1 MHLSNHFKKILN
13 LFLIFICII
22 YSIAAIAQKKF
33 TDLHTQVLIIGGTAS
48 GISAGIQSARMG
60 VNTVVVESTPWLG
73 GMLTSAGVGAFDG
86 NHQLPSGLFGEFR
99 EQLYRTYGGPDK
111 VSTGWVS
118 NTLFEPHVGDSIFKI
133 MASKEKKLTVLYSYA
148 FEKLIK
154 SKDKI
159 KGAYFIDTLTKRRL
173 NIFADRIIDA
183 TELGDGLASAGLP
196 YDLGMESSAL
206 TGEDVHV
213 AASNNIIQDITYVG
227 ILKDY
232 GKPQPL
238 IQRPSH
244 YDSTEFDGSNTNF
257 YRDFLRKKPGVDAQK
272 MLDYGRMP
280 NNKFML
286 NWPIYGNDIYLNI
299 IEQNREVRE
308 KMLEAA
314 KQQTLRF
321 VYFIQKE
328 LQMRNLG
335 LADDEFP
342 TKDLLAFYP
351 YHRES
356 RRLRGLVRM
365 NVKHISSPYTTED
378 ALYRTGIAVGDYP
391 IDHHHKKNAAA
402 PQHLDFYPVPSF
414 NIPLG
419 ALIPANYSN
428 FIVAEKSISV
438 SNIVNGTT
446 RLQPCV
452 MQIGQAAGTLAAIS
466 VRTGQAVQEVSVRK
480 VQASL
485 LDAGVYIMPFIDV
498 PNNHPHFIATQKIGA
513 IGLLRGRGV
522 PVGWANQTYFD
533 PMMQVEGKLFLSIW
547 NNYFPKYTSASDSL
561 SIKEA
566 IDLLGLLNNQSFEKN
581 KSFIKGQWKNWNFDF
596 FDTARPVKKIE
607 LAAILNSYSPLF
619 ESCQVNHQGIQNY
632 RIMKLVL

>member
-1 MHLSNHFKKILN
+1 MKFSYILN
-13 LFLIFICII
+13 LFLICFCSI
-22 YSIAAIAQKKF
+22 YSLETIAQKKY
-33 TDLHTQVLIIGGTAS
+33 TDIHTQVLIIGGTAS

-60 VNTVVVESTPWLG
+60 ANTVVVESTPWLG

-99 EQLYRTYGGPDK
+99 EQLYRAYGGPDK

-133 MASKEKKLTVLYSYA
+133 MASKEKQLTVLYSYA

-159 KGAYFIDTLTKRRL
+159 NGAYFIDTITKHRL
-173 NIFADRIIDA
+173 NIYADRIIDA

-213 AASNNIIQDITYVG
+213 ASSNNIIQDITYVG

-238 IQRPSH
+238 IERPSH

-257 YRDFLRKKPGVDAQK
+257 YRDLLRKKPGVDAQK

-286 NWPIYGNDIYLNI
+286 NWPLYGNDIYLNV
-299 IEQNREVRE
+299 IEQSREERE
-308 KMLEAA
+308 KMLVAA
-314 KQQTLRF
+314 KEQTLRF

-365 NVKHISSPYTTED
+365 NVKHISSPYTTKD

-419 ALIPANYSN
+419 ALIPAQYSN

-452 MQIGQAAGTLAAIS
+452 LQIGQAAGTLAAIS
-466 VRTGQAVQEVSVRK
+466 LRTGQAVQEVSIRK

-485 LDAGVYIMPFIDV
+485 LEAGVYIMPFIDV

-533 PMMQVEGKLFLSIW
+533 PMMHVEGKLFLSIW

-566 IDLLGLLNNQSFEKN
+566 IDLLGLLNNLSFEKN
-581 KSFIKGQWKNWNFDF
+581 KSFIQGKWENWNFDF

-607 LAAILNSYSPLF
+607 LAAILNSFSPLF
-619 ESCQVNHQGIQNY
+619 ESCQVNHQGIQTY
-632 RIMKLVL
+632 RLISKL

>member
-1 MHLSNHFKKILN
+1 
-13 LFLIFICII
+13 
-22 YSIAAIAQKKF
+22 
-33 TDLHTQVLIIGGTAS
+33 
-48 GISAGIQSARMG
+48 
-60 VNTVVVESTPWLG
+60 
-73 GMLTSAGVGAFDG
+73 
-86 NHQLPSGLFGEFR
+86 
-99 EQLYRTYGGPDK
+99 
-111 VSTGWVS
+111 
-118 NTLFEPHVGDSIFKI
+118 
-133 MASKEKKLTVLYSYA
+133 
-148 FEKLIK
+148 
-154 SKDKI
+154 
-159 KGAYFIDTLTKRRL
+159 
-173 NIFADRIIDA
+173 
-183 TELGDGLASAGLP
+183 
-196 YDLGMESSAL
+196 MESSAL

-213 AASNNIIQDITYVG
+213 ANSNDIIQDITYVG

-238 IQRPSH
+238 IERPSH

-257 YRDFLRKKPGVDAQK
+257 YRDLLRKKPGVDAQK

-286 NWPIYGNDIYLNI
+286 NWPLYGNDIYLNV
-299 IEQNREVRE
+299 IEQSREERE
-308 KMLEAA
+308 KMLVAA
-314 KQQTLRF
+314 KEQTLRF

-365 NVKHISSPYTTED
+365 NVKHISSPYTTKD

-419 ALIPANYSN
+419 ALIPAQYSN

-452 MQIGQAAGTLAAIS
+452 LQIGQAAGTLAAIS
-466 VRTGQAVQEVSVRK
+466 LRTGQAVQEVSIRK

-485 LDAGVYIMPFIDV
+485 LEAGVYIMPFIDV

-533 PMMQVEGKLFLSIW
+533 PMMHVEGKLFLSTW

-566 IDLLGLLNNQSFEKN
+566 IDLLGLLNNLSFEKN
-581 KSFIKGQWKNWNFDF
+581 KSFIQGKWENWNFDF

-607 LAAILNSYSPLF
+607 LAAILNSFSPLF
-619 ESCQVNHQGIQNY
+619 ESCQVNHQGIQTY
-632 RIMKLVL
+632 RFISKL

>member
-1 MHLSNHFKKILN
+1 
-13 LFLIFICII
+13 
-22 YSIAAIAQKKF
+22 
-33 TDLHTQVLIIGGTAS
+33 
-48 GISAGIQSARMG
+48 
-60 VNTVVVESTPWLG
+60 
-73 GMLTSAGVGAFDG
+73 
-86 NHQLPSGLFGEFR
+86 
-99 EQLYRTYGGPDK
+99 
-111 VSTGWVS
+111 
-118 NTLFEPHVGDSIFKI
+118 
-133 MASKEKKLTVLYSYA
+133 
-148 FEKLIK
+148 
-154 SKDKI
+154 
-159 KGAYFIDTLTKRRL
+159 
-173 NIFADRIIDA
+173 
-183 TELGDGLASAGLP
+183 
-196 YDLGMESSAL
+196 
-206 TGEDVHV
+206 
-213 AASNNIIQDITYVG
+213 
-227 ILKDY
+227 
-232 GKPQPL
+232 
-238 IQRPSH
+238 
-244 YDSTEFDGSNTNF
+244 
-257 YRDFLRKKPGVDAQK
+257 
-272 MLDYGRMP
+272 
-280 NNKFML
+280 
-286 NWPIYGNDIYLNI
+286 
-299 IEQNREVRE
+299 
-308 KMLEAA
+308 MLEAA

-452 MQIGQAAGTLAAIS
+452 LQIGQAAGTLAAIS

-498 PNNHPHFIATQKIGA
+498 PNDHPHFIATQKIGA

-522 PVGWANQTYFD
+522 PIGWANQTYFD

-607 LAAILNSYSPLF
+607 LAAILNSFSPLF

-632 RIMKLVL
+632 RIVKLVL

>member
-1 MHLSNHFKKILN
+1 
-13 LFLIFICII
+13 
-22 YSIAAIAQKKF
+22 
-33 TDLHTQVLIIGGTAS
+33 
-48 GISAGIQSARMG
+48 
-60 VNTVVVESTPWLG
+60 
-73 GMLTSAGVGAFDG
+73 MLTSAGVGAFDG

-99 EQLYRTYGGPDK
+99 EQLYRAYGGPDK

-148 FEKLIK
+148 FEKLII
-154 SKDKI
+154 SNNKI

-257 YRDFLRKKPGVDAQK
+257 YKDLLRKKPGVDAQK

-299 IEQNREVRE
+299 IEHSREERE
-308 KMLEAA
+308 KILEAA

-321 VYFIQKE
+321 VYFIQKD

-365 NVKHISSPYTTED
+365 NVKHISSPYNTKD

-452 MQIGQAAGTLAAIS
+452 LQIGQAAGTLAAIS
-466 VRTGQAVQEVSVRK
+466 VRTGQAVQAVSVRK

-498 PNNHPHFIATQKIGA
+498 PNDHPHFIATQKIGA

-566 IDLLGLLNNQSFEKN
+566 IDLLGLLNNLSFEKN

-607 LAAILNSYSPLF
+607 LAAILNSFSPLF
-619 ESCQVNHQGIQNY
+619 ESCQVNHQGIQTY
-632 RIMKLVL
+632 RHISKL

>member
-1 MHLSNHFKKILN
+1 MQFSYTLKKILS
-13 LFLIFICII
+13 LFLIFICGI
-22 YSIAAIAQKKF
+22 SSLSAFAQKKA
-33 TDLHTQVLIIGGTAS
+33 TNVHTQVLIIGGTAS

-60 VNTVVVESTPWLG
+60 VNTIVVESTPWLG

-99 EQLYRTYGGPDK
+99 EQLYRAYGGPDK

-148 FEKLIK
+148 FEKLII
-154 SKDKI
+154 SNNKI

-213 AASNNIIQDITYVG
+213 ATSNDIIQDITYVG

-257 YRDFLRKKPGVDAQK
+257 YKDLLRKKPGVDAQK

-299 IEQNREVRE
+299 IEHSREERE
-308 KMLEAA
+308 KILEAA

-321 VYFIQKE
+321 VYFIQKD

-365 NVKHISSPYTTED
+365 NVKHISSPYNTED

-452 MQIGQAAGTLAAIS
+452 LQIGQAAGTLAAIS
-466 VRTGQAVQEVSVRK
+466 VRTGQAVQAVSVRK

-498 PNNHPHFIATQKIGA
+498 PNDHPHFIATQKIGA

-566 IDLLGLLNNQSFEKN
+566 IDLLGLLNNLSFEKN

-607 LAAILNSYSPLF
+607 LAAILNSFSPLF
-619 ESCQVNHQGIQNY
+619 ESCQVNHQGIQTY
-632 RIMKLVL
+632 RFISKL

>member
-1 MHLSNHFKKILN
+1 MQFSYTLKKILS
-13 LFLIFICII
+13 LFLIFICCI
-22 YSIAAIAQKKF
+22 SSLSAFAQKKS
-33 TDLHTQVLIIGGTAS
+33 TDIHTQVLIIGGTAS

-60 VNTVVVESTPWLG
+60 VNTIVVESTPWLG

-99 EQLYRTYGGPDK
+99 EQLYRAYGGPDK
-111 VSTGWVS
+111 VATGWVS

-148 FEKLIK
+148 FEKLIQ
-154 SKDKI
+154 SNNKI

-213 AASNNIIQDITYVG
+213 ATSNDIIQDITYVG

-257 YRDFLRKKPGVDAQK
+257 YKDLLRKKPGVDAQK

-299 IEQNREVRE
+299 IEHSREERE
-308 KMLEAA
+308 KILEAA

-321 VYFIQKE
+321 VYFIQKD

-365 NVKHISSPYTTED
+365 NVKHISSPYNTKD

-452 MQIGQAAGTLAAIS
+452 LQIGQAAGTLAAIS
-466 VRTGQAVQEVSVRK
+466 VRTGQAVQAVSVRK

-498 PNNHPHFIATQKIGA
+498 PNDHPHFIATQKIGA

-547 NNYFPKYTSASDSL
+547 NNYFPKYNSASDSL

-566 IDLLGLLNNQSFEKN
+566 IDLLGLLNNLSFEKN

-607 LAAILNSYSPLF
+607 LAAILNSFSPLF
-619 ESCQVNHQGIQNY
+619 ESCQVNHQGIQTY
-632 RIMKLVL
+632 RFISKL

>member
-1 MHLSNHFKKILN
+1 LSAF
-13 LFLIFICII
+13 
-22 YSIAAIAQKKF
+22 AQKNS
-33 TDLHTQVLIIGGTAS
+33 TNVHTQVLIIGGTAS

-60 VNTVVVESTPWLG
+60 VNTIVVESTPWLG

-99 EQLYRTYGGPDK
+99 EQLYRAYGGPDK
-111 VSTGWVS
+111 VATGWVS

-154 SKDKI
+154 SNNKI

-213 AASNNIIQDITYVG
+213 ATSNDIIQDITYVG

-257 YRDFLRKKPGVDAQK
+257 YKDLLRKKPGVDAQK

-299 IEQNREVRE
+299 IEHSREERE
-308 KMLEAA
+308 KILEAA

-321 VYFIQKE
+321 VYFIQKD

-365 NVKHISSPYTTED
+365 NVKHISSPYNTKD

-452 MQIGQAAGTLAAIS
+452 LQIGQAAGTLAAIS
-466 VRTGQAVQEVSVRK
+466 VRTGQAVQAVSVRK

-498 PNNHPHFIATQKIGA
+498 PNDHPHFIATQKIGA

-547 NNYFPKYTSASDSL
+547 NNYFPKYNSASDSL

-566 IDLLGLLNNQSFEKN
+566 IDLLGLLNNLSFEKN

-607 LAAILNSYSPLF
+607 LAAILNSFSPLF
-619 ESCQVNHQGIQNY
+619 ESCQVNHQGIQTY
-632 RIMKLVL
+632 RHISKL

>member
-1 MHLSNHFKKILN
+1 LSAF
-13 LFLIFICII
+13 
-22 YSIAAIAQKKF
+22 AQKNS
-33 TDLHTQVLIIGGTAS
+33 TNVHTQVLIIGGTAS

-60 VNTVVVESTPWLG
+60 VNTIVVESTPWLG

-99 EQLYRTYGGPDK
+99 KQLYRAYGGPDK

-154 SKDKI
+154 SNNKI

-213 AASNNIIQDITYVG
+213 ATSNDIIQDITYVG

-257 YRDFLRKKPGVDAQK
+257 YKDLLRKKPGVDAQK

-299 IEQNREVRE
+299 IEHSREERE
-308 KMLEAA
+308 KILEAA

-321 VYFIQKE
+321 VYFIQKD

-365 NVKHISSPYTTED
+365 NVKHISSPYNTKD

-452 MQIGQAAGTLAAIS
+452 LQIGQAAGTLAAIS
-466 VRTGQAVQEVSVRK
+466 VRTGQAVQAVSVRK

-498 PNNHPHFIATQKIGA
+498 PNDHPHFIATQKIGA

-547 NNYFPKYTSASDSL
+547 NNYFPKYNSASDSL

-566 IDLLGLLNNQSFEKN
+566 IDLLGLLNNLSFEKN

-607 LAAILNSYSPLF
+607 LAAILNSFSPLF
-619 ESCQVNHQGIQNY
+619 ESCQVNHQGIQTY
-632 RIMKLVL
+632 RHISKL

>member
-1 MHLSNHFKKILN
+1 MQFSYTLKKILS
-13 LFLIFICII
+13 LFLIFICGI
-22 YSIAAIAQKKF
+22 SSLSAFAQKKA
-33 TDLHTQVLIIGGTAS
+33 TNVHTQVLIIGGTAS

-60 VNTVVVESTPWLG
+60 VNTIVVESTPWLG

-99 EQLYRTYGGPDK
+99 EQLYRAYGGPDK
-111 VSTGWVS
+111 VATGWVS

-148 FEKLIK
+148 FEKLIQ

-213 AASNNIIQDITYVG
+213 AASNDIIQDITYVG

-257 YRDFLRKKPGVDAQK
+257 YKDLLRKKPGVDAQK

-299 IEQNREVRE
+299 IEQTREERE
-308 KMLEAA
+308 KILVAA

-328 LQMRNLG
+328 LQMRNLA

-356 RRLRGLVRM
+356 RRLKGLVRM
-365 NVKHISSPYTTED
+365 NVKHISTPYSTKD

-419 ALIPANYSN
+419 ALIPAKYSN

-452 MQIGQAAGTLAAIS
+452 LQIGQAAGTLAAIS
-466 VRTGQAVQEVSVRK
+466 VRTGQAVQAVSVRK

-566 IDLLGLLNNQSFEKN
+566 IDLLGLLNNLSFEKN

-607 LAAILNSYSPLF
+607 LAAILNSFSPLF
-619 ESCQVNHQGIQNY
+619 ESCQVNHQGIQTY
-632 RIMKLVL
+632 RFISKL

>member
-1 MHLSNHFKKILN
+1 MQLSYHFKKILN
-13 LFLIFICII
+13 LFLIFICSI
-22 YSIAAIAQKKF
+22 YSLAAIAQKKA
-33 TDLHTQVLIIGGTAS
+33 TIIHTQVLVIGGTAS
-48 GISAGIQSARMG
+48 GITAGIQSARMG
-60 VNTVVVESTPWLG
+60 VSTVVVESTPWLG
-73 GMLTSAGVGAFDG
+73 GMLTSAGVGAIDG

-99 EQLYRTYGGPDK
+99 EQLYRAYGGPDK
-111 VSTGWVS
+111 VATGWVS

-148 FEKLIK
+148 FEKLIQ

-238 IQRPSH
+238 IERPIH

-257 YRDFLRKKPGVDAQK
+257 YKDLLRKKPGVDAQK

-342 TKDLLAFYP
+342 TKDLLALYP
-351 YHRES
+351 YHRDS

>member
-1 MHLSNHFKKILN
+1 M
-13 LFLIFICII
+13 
-22 YSIAAIAQKKF
+22 
-33 TDLHTQVLIIGGTAS
+33 LIIGGTAS

-60 VNTVVVESTPWLG
+60 VNTIVVESTPWLG

-99 EQLYRTYGGPDK
+99 EQLYRAYGGPDK
-111 VSTGWVS
+111 VATGWVS

-154 SKDKI
+154 SNNKI

-213 AASNNIIQDITYVG
+213 ATSNDIIQDITYVG

-257 YRDFLRKKPGVDAQK
+257 YKDLLRKKPGVDAQK

-299 IEQNREVRE
+299 IEHSREERE
-308 KMLEAA
+308 KILEAA

-321 VYFIQKE
+321 VYFIQKD

-365 NVKHISSPYTTED
+365 NVKHISSPYNTKD

-452 MQIGQAAGTLAAIS
+452 LQIGQAAGTLAAIS
-466 VRTGQAVQEVSVRK
+466 VRTGQAVQAVSVRK

-498 PNNHPHFIATQKIGA
+498 PNDHPHFIATQKIGA

-547 NNYFPKYTSASDSL
+547 NNYFPKYNSASDSL

-566 IDLLGLLNNQSFEKN
+566 IDLLGLLNNLSFEKN

-607 LAAILNSYSPLF
+607 LAAILNSFSPLF
-619 ESCQVNHQGIQNY
+619 ESCQVNHQGIQTY
-632 RIMKLVL
+632 RHISKL

>member
-1 MHLSNHFKKILN
+1 
-13 LFLIFICII
+13 
-22 YSIAAIAQKKF
+22 
-33 TDLHTQVLIIGGTAS
+33 
-48 GISAGIQSARMG
+48 
-60 VNTVVVESTPWLG
+60 
-73 GMLTSAGVGAFDG
+73 
-86 NHQLPSGLFGEFR
+86 
-99 EQLYRTYGGPDK
+99 
-111 VSTGWVS
+111 
-118 NTLFEPHVGDSIFKI
+118 
-133 MASKEKKLTVLYSYA
+133 
-148 FEKLIK
+148 
-154 SKDKI
+154 
-159 KGAYFIDTLTKRRL
+159 
-173 NIFADRIIDA
+173 
-183 TELGDGLASAGLP
+183 
-196 YDLGMESSAL
+196 MESSEL

-213 AASNNIIQDITYVG
+213 PASNNIIQDITYVG

-238 IQRPSH
+238 IQRPSQ

-257 YRDFLRKKPGVDAQK
+257 YRDLLRKKPGVDAQK

-299 IEQNREVRE
+299 IEHSREERE
-308 KMLEAA
+308 KILEAA

-321 VYFIQKE
+321 VYFIQKD

-365 NVKHISSPYTTED
+365 NVKHISSPYNTKD

-452 MQIGQAAGTLAAIS
+452 LQIGQAAGTLAAIS
-466 VRTGQAVQEVSVRK
+466 VRTGQAVQAVSVRK

-498 PNNHPHFIATQKIGA
+498 PNDHPHFIATQKIGA

-547 NNYFPKYTSASDSL
+547 NNYFPKYNSASDSL

-566 IDLLGLLNNQSFEKN
+566 IDLLGLLNNLSFEKN

-607 LAAILNSYSPLF
+607 LAAILNSFSPLF
-619 ESCQVNHQGIQNY
+619 ESCQVNHQGIQTY
-632 RIMKLVL
+632 RHISKL

>member
-1 MHLSNHFKKILN
+1 MKFSYILKNILN
-13 LFLIFICII
+13 LFLICFCSI
-22 YSIAAIAQKKF
+22 YSLETIAQKKY
-33 TDLHTQVLIIGGTAS
+33 TDIHTQVLIIGGTAS

-60 VNTVVVESTPWLG
+60 ANTVVVESTPWLG

-99 EQLYRTYGGPDK
+99 EQLYRAYGGPDK

-133 MASKEKKLTVLYSYA
+133 MASKEKQLTVLYSYA

-159 KGAYFIDTLTKRRL
+159 NGAYFIDTITKHRL
-173 NIFADRIIDA
+173 NIYADRIIDA

-213 AASNNIIQDITYVG
+213 ASSNNIIQDITYVG

-238 IQRPSH
+238 IERPSH

-257 YRDFLRKKPGVDAQK
+257 YRDLLRKKPGVDAQK

-286 NWPIYGNDIYLNI
+286 NWPLYGNDIYLNV
-299 IEQNREVRE
+299 IEQSREERE
-308 KMLEAA
+308 KMLVAA
-314 KQQTLRF
+314 KEQTLRF

-365 NVKHISSPYTTED
+365 NVKHISSPYTTKD

-419 ALIPANYSN
+419 ALIPAQYSN

-452 MQIGQAAGTLAAIS
+452 LQIGQAAGTLAAIS
-466 VRTGQAVQEVSVRK
+466 LRTGQAVQEVSIRK

-498 PNNHPHFIATQKIGA
+498 PNDHPHFIATQKIGA

-533 PMMQVEGKLFLSIW
+533 PMMHVEGKLFLSIW

-566 IDLLGLLNNQSFEKN
+566 IDLLGLLNNLSFEKN
-581 KSFIKGQWKNWNFDF
+581 KSFIQGKWENWNFDF

-607 LAAILNSYSPLF
+607 LAAILNSFSPLF
-619 ESCQVNHQGIQNY
+619 ESCQVNHQGIQTY
-632 RIMKLVL
+632 RLISKL

>member
-1 MHLSNHFKKILN
+1 MQFSYTLKKILS
-13 LFLIFICII
+13 LFLIFICGI
-22 YSIAAIAQKKF
+22 SSLSAFAQKKA
-33 TDLHTQVLIIGGTAS
+33 TNVHTQVLIIGGTAS

-60 VNTVVVESTPWLG
+60 VNTIVVESTPWLG

-99 EQLYRTYGGPDK
+99 EQLYRAYGGPDK
-111 VSTGWVS
+111 VATGWVS

-148 FEKLIK
+148 FEKLIQ

-213 AASNNIIQDITYVG
+213 ATSNDIIQDITYVG

-257 YRDFLRKKPGVDAQK
+257 YKDLLRKKPGVDAQK

-299 IEQNREVRE
+299 IEHSREERE
-308 KMLEAA
+308 KILEAA

-321 VYFIQKE
+321 VYFIQKD

-365 NVKHISSPYTTED
+365 NVKHISSPYNTKD

-452 MQIGQAAGTLAAIS
+452 LQIGQAAGTLAAIS
-466 VRTGQAVQEVSVRK
+466 VRTGQAVQAVSVRK

-566 IDLLGLLNNQSFEKN
+566 IDLLGLLNNLSFEKN

-607 LAAILNSYSPLF
+607 LAAILNSFSPLF
-619 ESCQVNHQGIQNY
+619 ESCQVNHQGIQTY
-632 RIMKLVL
+632 RFISKL

>member
-1 MHLSNHFKKILN
+1 MQFSYTLKKILN
-13 LFLIFICII
+13 LFLIFICGI
-22 YSIAAIAQKKF
+22 SSLSAFAQKKA
-33 TDLHTQVLIIGGTAS
+33 TNVHTQVLIIGGTAS

-60 VNTVVVESTPWLG
+60 VNTIVVESTPWLG

-99 EQLYRTYGGPDK
+99 EQLYRAYGGPDK
-111 VSTGWVS
+111 VATGWVS

-148 FEKLIK
+148 FEKLIQ

-213 AASNNIIQDITYVG
+213 AASNDIIQDITYVG

-257 YRDFLRKKPGVDAQK
+257 YKDLLRKKPGVDAQK

-299 IEQNREVRE
+299 IEHSREERE
-308 KMLEAA
+308 KILEAA

-321 VYFIQKE
+321 IYFIQKD

-365 NVKHISSPYTTED
+365 NVKHISSPYNTKD

-452 MQIGQAAGTLAAIS
+452 LQIGQAAGTLAAIS
-466 VRTGQAVQEVSVRK
+466 VRTGQAVQAVSVRK

-498 PNNHPHFIATQKIGA
+498 PNDHPHFIATQKIGA

-547 NNYFPKYTSASDSL
+547 NNYFPKYNSASDSL

-566 IDLLGLLNNQSFEKN
+566 IDLLGLLNNLSFEKN

-607 LAAILNSYSPLF
+607 LAAILNSFSPLF
-619 ESCQVNHQGIQNY
+619 ESCQVNHQGIQTY
-632 RIMKLVL
+632 RFISKL

>member
-1 MHLSNHFKKILN
+1 MQFSYTLKKILS
-13 LFLIFICII
+13 LFLIFICGI
-22 YSIAAIAQKKF
+22 SSLSAFAQKKA
-33 TDLHTQVLIIGGTAS
+33 TNVHTQVLIIGGTAS

-60 VNTVVVESTPWLG
+60 VNTIVVESTPWLG

-99 EQLYRTYGGPDK
+99 EQLYRAYGGPDK

-148 FEKLIK
+148 FEKLII
-154 SKDKI
+154 SNNKI

-257 YRDFLRKKPGVDAQK
+257 YKDLLRKKPGVDAQK

-299 IEQNREVRE
+299 IEHSREERE
-308 KMLEAA
+308 KILEAA

-321 VYFIQKE
+321 VYFIQKD

-365 NVKHISSPYTTED
+365 NVKHISSPYNTED

-452 MQIGQAAGTLAAIS
+452 LQIGQAAGTLAAIS
-466 VRTGQAVQEVSVRK
+466 VRTGQAVQAVSVRK

-547 NNYFPKYTSASDSL
+547 NNYFPKYNSASDSL

-566 IDLLGLLNNQSFEKN
+566 IDLLGLLNNLSFEKN

-607 LAAILNSYSPLF
+607 LAAILNSFSPLF
-619 ESCQVNHQGIQNY
+619 ESCQVNHQGIQTY
-632 RIMKLVL
+632 RFISKL

>member
-1 MHLSNHFKKILN
+1 MKFSYILKNILN
-13 LFLIFICII
+13 LFLICFCSI
-22 YSIAAIAQKKF
+22 YSLETIAQKKY
-33 TDLHTQVLIIGGTAS
+33 TDIHTQVLIIGGTAS

-60 VNTVVVESTPWLG
+60 ANTVVVESTPWLG

-99 EQLYRTYGGPDK
+99 EQLYRAYGGPDK

-133 MASKEKKLTVLYSYA
+133 MASKEKQLTVLYSYA

-159 KGAYFIDTLTKRRL
+159 NGAYFIDTITKHRL
-173 NIFADRIIDA
+173 NIYADRIIDA

-213 AASNNIIQDITYVG
+213 ASSNNFIQDITYVG

-238 IQRPSH
+238 IERPSH

-257 YRDFLRKKPGVDAQK
+257 YRDLLRKKPGVDAQK

-286 NWPIYGNDIYLNI
+286 NWPLYGNDIYLNV
-299 IEQNREVRE
+299 IEQSREERE
-308 KMLEAA
+308 KMLVAA
-314 KQQTLRF
+314 KEQTLRF

-365 NVKHISSPYTTED
+365 NVKHISSPYTTKD

-419 ALIPANYSN
+419 ALIPAQYSN

-452 MQIGQAAGTLAAIS
+452 LQIGQAAGTLAAIS
-466 VRTGQAVQEVSVRK
+466 LRTGQAVQEVSIRK

-485 LDAGVYIMPFIDV
+485 LEAGVYIMPFIDV
-498 PNNHPHFIATQKIGA
+498 PNDHPHFIATQKIGA

-533 PMMQVEGKLFLSIW
+533 PMMHVEGKLFLSIW

-566 IDLLGLLNNQSFEKN
+566 IDLLGLLNNLSFEKN
-581 KSFIKGQWKNWNFDF
+581 KSFIQGKWENWNFDF

-607 LAAILNSYSPLF
+607 LAAILNSFSPLF
-619 ESCQVNHQGIQNY
+619 ESCQVNHQGIQTY
-632 RIMKLVL
+632 RLISKL

>member
-1 MHLSNHFKKILN
+1 MQLNYYFKQILN
-13 LFLIFICII
+13 LILICMFSI
-22 YSIAAIAQKKF
+22 YSLAVNAQKKY
-33 TDLHTQVLIIGGTAS
+33 TELHTQVLILGGTAS

-60 VNTVVVESTPWLG
+60 VNTIVVESTPWLG

-118 NTLFEPHVGDSIFKI
+118 NTLFEPHVGDSIFKS
-133 MASKEKKLTVLYSYA
+133 MASKEKRLTVLYSYV

-159 KGAYFIDTLTKRRL
+159 KGAYFIDTVTKHRL
-173 NIFADRIIDA
+173 NVFADRIIDA

-238 IQRPSH
+238 IQRPNH
-244 YDSTEFDGSNTNF
+244 YDSTEFDGSCTNF
-257 YRDFLRKKPGVDAQK
+257 YSDFLRKKPSVDAQK

-299 IEQNREVRE
+299 IEQTHEERQ
-308 KMLEAA
+308 KMLVAA
-314 KQQTLRF
+314 KEQTLRF

-328 LQMRNLG
+328 LQMRNLA

-356 RRLRGLVRM
+356 RRLKGLVRM
-365 NVKHISSPYTTED
+365 NVKHISTPYSTKD

-419 ALIPANYSN
+419 ALIPAKYSN

-452 MQIGQAAGTLAAIS
+452 LQIGQAAGTLAAIS
-466 VRTGQAVQEVSVRK
+466 VKTGQAVQDVSVRK

-498 PNNHPHFIATQKIGA
+498 PNHHPHFIAAQKIGA

-533 PMMQVEGKLFLSIW
+533 PMMHVEGKLFLSIW
-547 NNYFPKYTSASDSL
+547 NSYFPKYTSASDSL

-566 IDLLGLLNNQSFEKN
+566 IDLLGLLNKSSFEKN
-581 KSFIKGQWKNWNFDF
+581 KNFIEGKWKSWNFDF

-619 ESCQVNHQGIQNY
+619 ESCQVNHQGIQTY
-632 RIMKLVL
+632 Q

>member
-1 MHLSNHFKKILN
+1 MQFSYTLKKILS
-13 LFLIFICII
+13 LFLIFICCI
-22 YSIAAIAQKKF
+22 SSLSAFAQKNS
-33 TDLHTQVLIIGGTAS
+33 TNVHTQVLIIGGTAS

-60 VNTVVVESTPWLG
+60 VNTIVVESTPWLG

-99 EQLYRTYGGPDK
+99 EQLYRAYGGPDK
-111 VSTGWVS
+111 VATGWVS

-154 SKDKI
+154 SNNKI

-213 AASNNIIQDITYVG
+213 ATSNDIIQDITYVG

-257 YRDFLRKKPGVDAQK
+257 YKDLLRKKPGVDAQK

-299 IEQNREVRE
+299 IEHSREERE
-308 KMLEAA
+308 KILEAA

-321 VYFIQKE
+321 VYFIQKD

-365 NVKHISSPYTTED
+365 NVKHISSPYNTKD

-452 MQIGQAAGTLAAIS
+452 LQIGQAAGTLAAIS
-466 VRTGQAVQEVSVRK
+466 VRTGQAVQAVSVRK

-498 PNNHPHFIATQKIGA
+498 PNDHPHFIATQKIGA

-547 NNYFPKYTSASDSL
+547 NNYFPKYNSASDSL

-566 IDLLGLLNNQSFEKN
+566 IDLLGLLNNLSFEKN

-607 LAAILNSYSPLF
+607 LAAILNSFSPLF
-619 ESCQVNHQGIQNY
+619 ESCQVNHQGIQTY
-632 RIMKLVL
+632 RHISKL